1 MAKMDWSKANHSN
14 SLELGSKSSFEVRKA
29 KKLKQIVELQE
40 ENVGKYKKSYV
51 QETFDNSPFQTTEEF
66 EKSIVKSIK
75 EEQEKELNGSKIN
88 GHVKLTGGKYR
99 HFNYDDVWNADP
111 DYILWLFWNTPH
123 DFIRQ
128 QILRSVPITENVD
141 MYFKKIEM
149 PTVKKLAVQPTWWQ
163 Y

>member
-1 MAKMDWSKANHSN
+1 MTKMDWSKANHSN
-14 SLELGSKSSFEVRKA
+14 NLEWGSRLPSEIRKA
-29 KKLKQIVELQE
+29 KKLKEIMESQE

-51 QETFDNSPFQTTEEF
+51 RDTFENSPFETTEEF
-66 EKSIVKSIK
+66 EKSIEKSIK
-75 EEQEKELNGSKIN
+75 EEQEKELNGAKIN
-88 GHVKLTGGKYR
+88 GYIKLTGGKYR
-99 HFNYDDVWNADP
+99 HFNYDDVWRADP

-128 QILRSVPITENVD
+128 QILRSVPIAENVD

-149 PTVKKLAVQPTWWQ
+149 PTVKKFPVQPKWWQ